1 MGDTVR
7 HRRSEYAASSR
18 PSCHLMPRCVAVS
31 IALVVVKSIFILLC
45 FVLTVSSCAT
55 VQKGARRPHMP
66 QPIEAETLD
75 PPQFKV
81 PGDGISVNEEFTV
94 VLQKAPTL
102 PCISIPTDTGDATLL
117 ISRRLLE
124 QLVLSGRE
132 DPLTARSI
140 KWLLGERANAILQ
153 TISES
158 KDAFGCTTAPWPIP
172 IDSIYL
178 LGRLIQ
184 SGQLA
189 IMDHKTHVYL
199 PSITVRYFALEAV
212 GGRVSYGYV
221 LSYRTWVR

>member
-1 MGDTVR
+1 MGDTVG
-7 HRRSEYAASSR
+7 HRRNEYVASSS
-18 PSCHLMPRCVAVS
+18 PSCHLMPRCFAVS

-45 FVLTVSSCAT
+45 VVLTMSSCAN
-55 VQKGARRPHMP
+55 VQKGVRRPHIP
-66 QPIEAETLD
+66 QPVEVETLD

-81 PGDGISVNEEFTV
+81 PGDGISVDEEFTV
-94 VLQKAPTL
+94 ILLKAPTL
-102 PCISIPTDTGDATLL
+102 PCISIPADTGDATLL

-132 DPLTARSI
+132 DPLAARST

-158 KDAFGCTTAPWPIP
+158 KDTFGCTKVSWPIP
-172 IDSIYL
+172 TDSIYL

-189 IMDHKTHVYL
+189 VIDHKTRAYL

>member
-1 MGDTVR
+1 
-7 HRRSEYAASSR
+7 
-18 PSCHLMPRCVAVS
+18 MPRCVAVS

-45 FVLTVSSCAT
+45 VVLTVSSCAT

-66 QPIEAETLD
+66 QPVEVETLD

-81 PGDGISVNEEFTV
+81 PGDGSSVNEEFTV

-132 DPLTARSI
+132 NPLTARST

-158 KDAFGCTTAPWPIP
+158 KDAFGCTTAPWPIL

-199 PSITVRYFALEAV
+199 PSITVCYFALEAV